1 MRKKIRSLFLFV
13 IIAAVVFCGYE
24 VKRGYD
30 KYALALQECP
40 LETTINKL
48 RSKEHYTV
56 YDDVPEIYYKALVAV
71 EDRRFYKHNGF
82 DIIGT
87 ARAIYNDI
95 RAWEL
100 LEGGSTISQQLAKNL
115 YFPHDNTLQ
124 RKIAEIF
131 MAIKIE
137 HEYNKEDVLEFYVN
151 GIYYGSGYYCIYD
164 ASEGYFDKEP
174 KDMTD
179 YECTLLAGI
188 PNAPSVY
195 SLDVR
200 PDLAK
205 QRQEKVVE
213 CMVEVKLITPEESS
227 SILNGVNDGK
237 IN

>member
-1 MRKKIRSLFLFV
+1 MGKKIRSLFLLV
-13 IIAAVVFCGYE
+13 IVVTVVFCGYE
-24 VKRGYD
+24 VKMGYD
-30 KYALALQECP
+30 KYALALRECP
-40 LETTINKL
+40 LESVITEL
-48 RSKEHYTV
+48 RAKEHYTA
-56 YDDVPEIYYKALVAV
+56 YDNVPKIYYKALVAV
-71 EDRRFYKHNGF
+71 EDRRFYKHKGF

-115 YFPHDNTLQ
+115 YFPHDNTLE

-151 GIYYGSGYYCIYD
+151 EIYYGSGYYCIYD

-213 CMVEVKLITPEESS
+213 CMVEVKYITPEESS

>member
-1 MRKKIRSLFLFV
+1 MRKRVRNLFLLV
-13 IIAAVVFCGYE
+13 IIAAVVICGYE
-24 VKRGYD
+24 IKKGYN
-30 KYALALQECP
+30 KYVFAIQEYPIESAISELQA
-40 LETTINKL
+40 
-48 RSKEHYTV
+48 KEHYTA
-56 YDDVPEIYYKALVAV
+56 YDDVPGIYYKALVAV
-71 EDRRFYKHNGF
+71 EDRRFYKHKGF

-87 ARAIYNDI
+87 ARAVYNDI

-115 YFPHDNTLQ
+115 YFPQDNTLE

-131 MAIKIE
+131 MAVDIE
-137 HEYNKEDVLEFYVN
+137 KHYDKQQVLEFYVN

-164 ASEGYFDKEP
+164 AAEGYFQKKP
-174 KDMTD
+174 IDMTD
-179 YECTLLAGI
+179 NECTLLAGI

-213 CMVEVKLITPEESS
+213 CMVEVKYITEDEGNR
-227 SILNGVNDGK
+227 ILNERK
-237 IN
+237 

>member
-1 MRKKIRSLFLFV
+1 MRKRVRNLFLLV
-13 IIAAVVFCGYE
+13 IIAAVVICGYE
-24 VKRGYD
+24 IKKGYD
-30 KYALALQECP
+30 KYVFAIQECP
-40 LETTINKL
+40 IESAISELQA
-48 RSKEHYTV
+48 KEHYTV

-71 EDRRFYKHNGF
+71 EDKRFYKHKGF

-87 ARAIYNDI
+87 ARAVYNDI
-95 RAWEL
+95 REWKL

-115 YFPHDNTLQ
+115 YFPQDNTLE

-131 MAIKIE
+131 MAVDIE
-137 HEYNKEDVLEFYVN
+137 KHYDKQQVLEFYVN

-164 ASEGYFDKEP
+164 AAGGYFQKKPIEMSDN
-174 KDMTD
+174 
-179 YECTLLAGI
+179 ECTLLAGI

-213 CMVEVKLITPEESS
+213 CMVEVKYITEDEGNR
-227 SILNGVNDGK
+227 ILNERK
-237 IN
+237 

>member
-1 MRKKIRSLFLFV
+1 MRKRVRNLFLLV
-13 IIAAVVFCGYE
+13 IIAAVVICGYE
-24 VKRGYD
+24 IKKGYD
-30 KYALALQECP
+30 KYIFAIQECP
-40 LETTINKL
+40 IESAISELQA
-48 RSKEHYTV
+48 KEHYTA

-71 EDRRFYKHNGF
+71 EDRRFYKHKGF

-87 ARAIYNDI
+87 ARAVYNDI
-95 RAWEL
+95 REWKL

-115 YFPHDNTLQ
+115 YFPQDNTLE

-131 MAIKIE
+131 MAVDIE
-137 HEYNKEDVLEFYVN
+137 KHYDKQQVLEFYVN

-164 ASEGYFDKEP
+164 AAEGYFQKEP
-174 KDMTD
+174 IDMTD
-179 YECTLLAGI
+179 NECTLLAGI

-213 CMVEVKLITPEESS
+213 CMVEVKYITEDEGNR
-227 SILNGVNDGK
+227 ILNERK
-237 IN
+237 

>member
-1 MRKKIRSLFLFV
+1 MRKRVRNLFLLV
-13 IIAAVVFCGYE
+13 IIAAVVICGYE
-24 VKRGYD
+24 IKKGYN
-30 KYALALQECP
+30 KYVFAIQECP
-40 LETTINKL
+40 IESAISELQA
-48 RSKEHYTV
+48 KEHYTA

-71 EDRRFYKHNGF
+71 EDRRFYKHKGF

-87 ARAIYNDI
+87 ARAVYNDI

-115 YFPHDNTLQ
+115 YFPQDNTLE

-131 MAIKIE
+131 MAVDIE
-137 HEYNKEDVLEFYVN
+137 KHYDKQQVLEFYVN

-164 ASEGYFDKEP
+164 AAEGYFQKKPIEMSDN
-174 KDMTD
+174 
-179 YECTLLAGI
+179 ECTLLAGI

-213 CMVEVKLITPEESS
+213 CMVEVKYITDDEGNR
-227 SILNGVNDGK
+227 ILK
-237 IN
+237 ERK

>member
-1 MRKKIRSLFLFV
+1 MRKRVRNLFLLV
-13 IIAAVVFCGYE
+13 IIAAVVICGYE
-24 VKRGYD
+24 IKKGYD
-30 KYALALQECP
+30 KYIFAIQECP
-40 LETTINKL
+40 IESAISELQA
-48 RSKEHYTV
+48 KEHYTA

-71 EDRRFYKHNGF
+71 EDRRFYKHKGF

-87 ARAIYNDI
+87 ARAVYNDI

-115 YFPHDNTLQ
+115 YFPQDNTLE

-131 MAIKIE
+131 MAVDIE
-137 HEYNKEDVLEFYVN
+137 KHYDKQQVLEFYVN

-164 ASEGYFDKEP
+164 AAEGYFQKEP
-174 KDMTD
+174 IDMTD
-179 YECTLLAGI
+179 NECTLLAGI

-200 PDLAK
+200 PELAK

-213 CMVEVKLITPEESS
+213 CMVEVKYITEDEGNR
-227 SILNGVNDGK
+227 ILK
-237 IN
+237 ERK

>member
-1 MRKKIRSLFLFV
+1 MRKRVRNLFLLV
-13 IIAAVVFCGYE
+13 IIAAVVICGYE
-24 VKRGYD
+24 IKKGYD
-30 KYALALQECP
+30 KYIFAIQECP
-40 LETTINKL
+40 IESAILEL
-48 RSKEHYTV
+48 QAKEHYTA

-71 EDRRFYKHNGF
+71 EDRRFYKHKGF

-87 ARAIYNDI
+87 ARAVYNDI

-115 YFPHDNTLQ
+115 YFPQDNTLE

-131 MAIKIE
+131 MAVDIE
-137 HEYNKEDVLEFYVN
+137 KHYDKQQVLEFYVN

-164 ASEGYFDKEP
+164 AAEGYFQKEP
-174 KDMTD
+174 IDMTD
-179 YECTLLAGI
+179 NECTLLAGI

-213 CMVEVKLITPEESS
+213 CMVEVKYITEDEGNR
-227 SILNGVNDGK
+227 ILK
-237 IN
+237 ERK

>member
-1 MRKKIRSLFLFV
+1 MRKRVRNLFLLV
-13 IIAAVVFCGYE
+13 IIAAVVICGYE
-24 VKRGYD
+24 IKKGYD
-30 KYALALQECP
+30 KYIFAIQECP
-40 LETTINKL
+40 IESAISELQA
-48 RSKEHYTV
+48 KEHYTA

-71 EDRRFYKHNGF
+71 EDRRFYKHKGF

-87 ARAIYNDI
+87 ARAVYNDI

-115 YFPHDNTLQ
+115 YFPQDNTLE

-131 MAIKIE
+131 MAVDIE
-137 HEYNKEDVLEFYVN
+137 KHYDKQQVLEFYVN

-164 ASEGYFDKEP
+164 AAEGYFQKEP
-174 KDMTD
+174 IDMTD
-179 YECTLLAGI
+179 NECTLLAGI

-213 CMVEVKLITPEESS
+213 CMVEVKYITEDEGNR
-227 SILNGVNDGK
+227 ILK
-237 IN
+237 ERK

>member
-1 MRKKIRSLFLFV
+1 MRKRVRNLFLLV
-13 IIAAVVFCGYE
+13 IIAAVAICGYE
-24 VKRGYD
+24 IKKGYD
-30 KYALALQECP
+30 KYIFAIQECP
-40 LETTINKL
+40 IESAISELQA
-48 RSKEHYTV
+48 KEHYTA
-56 YDDVPEIYYKALVAV
+56 YDYVPEIYYKALVAV
-71 EDRRFYKHNGF
+71 EDRRFYKHKGF

-87 ARAIYNDI
+87 ARAVYNDI

-115 YFPHDNTLQ
+115 YFPQDNTLE

-131 MAIKIE
+131 MAADIE
-137 HEYNKEDVLEFYVN
+137 KHYDKQQVLEFYVN

-164 ASEGYFDKEP
+164 AAEGYFQKNP
-174 KDMTD
+174 IDMTD
-179 YECTLLAGI
+179 NECTLLAGI

-213 CMVEVKLITPEESS
+213 CMVEVKYITEDEGNR
-227 SILNGVNDGK
+227 ILK
-237 IN
+237 ERK

>member
-1 MRKKIRSLFLFV
+1 MRKRVRNLFLLV
-13 IIAAVVFCGYE
+13 IIAAMVICGYE
-24 VKRGYD
+24 IKKGFD
-30 KYALALQECP
+30 KYIFAIQECP
-40 LETTINKL
+40 IESAISKL
-48 RSKEHYTV
+48 QAKEHYTA
-56 YDDVPEIYYKALVAV
+56 YDGVPEIYYKALVAV
-71 EDRRFYKHNGF
+71 EDRRFYKHKGF

-87 ARAIYNDI
+87 ARAVYNDI

-115 YFPHDNTLQ
+115 YFPQDNTLE

-131 MAIKIE
+131 MAVDIE
-137 HEYNKEDVLEFYVN
+137 KHYDKQQVLEFYVN

-164 ASEGYFDKEP
+164 AAEGYFQKKP
-174 KDMTD
+174 IDMTD
-179 YECTLLAGI
+179 NECTLLAGI

-213 CMVEVKLITPEESS
+213 CMVEVKYITEDEGNR
-227 SILNGVNDGK
+227 ILK
-237 IN
+237 ERK

>member
-1 MRKKIRSLFLFV
+1 MRKRVRNLFLLV
-13 IIAAVVFCGYE
+13 IIAAVVICGYE
-24 VKRGYD
+24 IKKGYD
-30 KYALALQECP
+30 KYIFAIQECP
-40 LETTINKL
+40 IESAISELQAKG
-48 RSKEHYTV
+48 HYTA

-71 EDRRFYKHNGF
+71 EDRRFYKHKGF

-87 ARAIYNDI
+87 ARAVYNDI
-95 RAWEL
+95 REWKL

-115 YFPHDNTLQ
+115 YFPQDNTLE

-131 MAIKIE
+131 MAVDIE
-137 HEYNKEDVLEFYVN
+137 KHYDKQQVLEFYVN

-164 ASEGYFDKEP
+164 AAEGYFQKEP
-174 KDMTD
+174 IDMTD
-179 YECTLLAGI
+179 NECTLLAGI

-213 CMVEVKLITPEESS
+213 CMVEVKYITEDEGNR
-227 SILNGVNDGK
+227 ILK
-237 IN
+237 ERK

>member
-1 MRKKIRSLFLFV
+1 MRKRVRNLFLLV
-13 IIAAVVFCGYE
+13 IIAAVVICGYE
-24 VKRGYD
+24 IKKGYD
-30 KYALALQECP
+30 KYVFAIQECP
-40 LETTINKL
+40 IESAISELQA
-48 RSKEHYTV
+48 KEHYTV

-71 EDRRFYKHNGF
+71 EDKRFYKHKGF

-87 ARAIYNDI
+87 ARAVYNDI

-115 YFPHDNTLQ
+115 YFPQDNTLE

-131 MAIKIE
+131 MAVDIE
-137 HEYNKEDVLEFYVN
+137 KHYDKQQVLEFYVN

-164 ASEGYFDKEP
+164 AAGGYFQKKPIEMSDN
-174 KDMTD
+174 
-179 YECTLLAGI
+179 ECTLLAGI

-213 CMVEVKLITPEESS
+213 CMVEVKYITEDEGNR
-227 SILNGVNDGK
+227 ILNERK
-237 IN
+237 